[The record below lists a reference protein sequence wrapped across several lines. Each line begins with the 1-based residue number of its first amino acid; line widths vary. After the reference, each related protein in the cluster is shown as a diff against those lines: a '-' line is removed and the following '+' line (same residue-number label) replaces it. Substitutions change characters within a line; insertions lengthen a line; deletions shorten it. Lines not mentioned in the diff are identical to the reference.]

1 MAVTQYIG
9 ARYVP
14 KIYDNPDDNT
24 NNWKQGVEY
33 EPLTMVSYAGGAYT
47 SKVPVPASAAN
58 PADAPQYWAYMGS
71 SSGQITTNTNNI
83 SRIQHALANAT
94 EAGNVCTT
102 ARNENDLVWIDGT
115 LYKCTAAIAV
125 NDAYVDG
132 INITPVLDALKGL
145 VDDIDALD
153 TSLRGAMATLAENVT
168 EQIDDFR
175 QEINRPEKYIFLGD
189 SYNESYHH
197 GGWGSYIISM
207 LGLTQGTN
215 VWNVASAGAG
225 MANGMLLTAIQ
236 NTAATMTADQKNG
249 ITKILI
255 SSGANDWAATEANIV
270 AGFQALENY
279 LISTFPNAEIILV
292 GGEWA
297 YATQAEREGILSAY
311 NSYAIANR
319 YMKFISKAF
328 LLFLDPYFLE
338 DDMTHPT
345 ENGMYHYAML
355 LKNIL
360 LDGNTFT
367 RAYANL
373 SAIIDTTVTGG
384 NNSQYPIYGDI
395 SEAGIHV
402 FNNTP
407 VQMGW
412 TTPIHIGHNTPTKI
426 GEISTVNNLFERE
439 ATIYG
444 TFFAAYQLN
453 GSSSASYGLFNGRL
467 IVRKQDNARKWDV
480 LVASDSFL
488 PGINGYEFDAFGIY
502 PCFNVMLDITKN

>member
-1 MAVTQYIG
+1 MPVTQYIG

-14 KIYDNPDDNT
+14 IIYQNPDDNT
-24 NNWKQGVEY
+24 NNWKQGVTY
-33 EPLTMVSYAGGAYT
+33 EPLTIVSYAGGSYT
-47 SKVPVPASAAN
+47 SKSAVPAGAAN
-58 PADAPQYWAYMGS
+58 PVDAPEYWVSIGLY
-71 SSGQITTNTNNI
+71 SGQTSINTNNI
-83 SRIQHALANAT
+83 SLIQHALANAT
-94 EAGNVCTT
+94 EAGYVCTT
-102 ARNENDLVWIDGT
+102 ARAEGDLVWINGT
-115 LYKCTAAIAV
+115 LYRCTADVAV
-125 NDAYVDG
+125 DDAYVDG

-145 VDDIDALD
+145 SDDIDD
-153 TSLRGAMATLAENVT
+153 LAENVT
-168 EQIDDFR
+168 DQIDEVR

-197 GGWGSYIISM
+197 GGWGSFIIAT
-207 LGLTQGTN
+207 LGLTVGTN
-215 VWNVASAGAG
+215 VWNVAQSGAG
-225 MANGMLLTAIQ
+225 MANGMFLTAIQ
-236 NTAATMTADQKNG
+236 NAAASMTQDEKNG

-255 SSGANDWAATEANIV
+255 SSGANDWNASEVNIV
-270 AGFQALENY
+270 SGFQALETY

-297 YATQAEREGILSAY
+297 YATQAEREGILNAY

-319 YMKFISKAF
+319 HMKFINKAF

-345 ENGMYHYAML
+345 EVGMYHYAML

-360 LDGNTFT
+360 LGGNTST
-367 RAYANL
+367 RAYSNL
-373 SAIIDTTVTGG
+373 SAIIDTTMTGG
-384 NNSQYPIYGDI
+384 NTSNYPVYGDI

-412 TTPIHIGHNTPTKI
+412 TNTIHIGHNTPTKI
-426 GEISTVNNLFERE
+426 GEISTVNNLFERD

-453 GSSSASYGLFNGRL
+453 GSSSASYGIFNARL
-467 IVRKQDNARKWDV
+467 IVQKQANARKWDV
-480 LVASDSFL
+480 LIASDSFL
-488 PGINGYEFDAFGIY
+488 PGVNSYEFDAFGIY